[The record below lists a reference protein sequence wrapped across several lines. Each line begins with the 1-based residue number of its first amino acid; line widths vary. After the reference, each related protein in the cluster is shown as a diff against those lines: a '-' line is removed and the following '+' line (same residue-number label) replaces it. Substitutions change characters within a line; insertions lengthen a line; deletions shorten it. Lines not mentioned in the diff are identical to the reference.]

1 MNKRI
6 FNFINSKVWNRPT
19 YEKTSIPYPESVPH
33 NRMELQLNDNS
44 QINANASSESINSRE
59 NCISMSN
66 ANQLTHSQNVKTHQD
81 AKRSDQF
88 DNRLTP
94 AAANVLLPSP
104 TLPRDFNQQ
113 ILQNTP
119 LKISVKKATKYLGL
133 SKSLGIK
140 VNILIDDIISYFNF
154 TYI

>member
-1 MNKRI
+1 
-6 FNFINSKVWNRPT
+6 
-19 YEKTSIPYPESVPH
+19 
-33 NRMELQLNDNS
+33 MELQLNDNS
-44 QINANASSESINSRE
+44 QISTNASSESINSRE
-59 NCISMSN
+59 NGSSMKN

-81 AKRSDQF
+81 AKRTDQF

-140 VNILIDDIISYFNF
+140 VNILNNDIISKLDF
-154 TYI
+154 T